1 MRRLMRF
8 LMSLS
13 MVFVF
18 VLAAGVVRPTWTA
31 ADSGPTDGS
40 SSRRSAVN
48 RTTAASDA
56 GRRCASIEEMQETLK
71 PISAINLS
79 VARMDT
85 PRRCPPVPDHDKY
98 PDRLAA
104 PDGTYLPFH
113 WTPPGL
119 MHNPLYFEDVPL
131 ERYGHTNWPKLQPA
145 ISGARFVKS
154 AVTLP
159 YRIGLDPMRA
169 CVYDLGYE
177 RPGNCAPSVHERLP
191 WSWKGAALQTGAV
204 VGGLYMFPLY

>member
-1 MRRLMRF
+1 MRQLMRF

-18 VLAAGVVRPTWTA
+18 VLAAAAVPPTPTA
-31 ADSGPTDGS
+31 AESGNREGR

-48 RTTAASDA
+48 RTPAARDVA
-56 GRRCASIEEMQETLK
+56 GRCASFEEMQETLK
-71 PISAINLS
+71 PISAIDLS
-79 VARMDT
+79 VARTDT
-85 PRRCPPVPDHDKY
+85 PRRCPPVPDHDMY
-98 PDRLAA
+98 PGRLAA
-104 PDGTYLPFH
+104 PDGTYLTFH
-113 WTPPGL
+113 WAPPGL
-119 MHNPLYFEDVPL
+119 LHNPLYFEDVPL

-159 YRIGLDPMRA
+159 YRIGLDPTRA
-169 CVYDLGYE
+169 CVYDLGHE